1 MTACAPPLP
10 LATLVDYWA
19 GELAA
24 DEAGQAEEHL
34 FACAGCSG
42 ALAWVAALAG
52 AVGPLVRRGRVPL
65 LLTPALFERLER
77 DGVRLRHHAV
87 HPGGRTPCTVGPD
100 DDLLVT
106 WLRGDFRAGE
116 RVDLEFLDPGGSF
129 AQRVEDVP
137 VYHERG
143 SIALAE
149 RADVIRAA
157 SIPVYVMRL
166 HGVSLAGQRTI
177 GEYTLVHTAWP
188 AG

>member
-1 MTACAPPLP
+1 VTACAAPLP

-24 DEAGQAEEHL
+24 DEAAQAEEHL
-34 FACAGCSG
+34 FACAACSG
-42 ALAWVAALAG
+42 ALGWVAVLAG

-65 LLTPALFERLER
+65 LLTPALFERLGR
-77 DGVRLRHHAV
+77 DGVRLRHHDV
-87 HPGGRTPCTVGPD
+87 DPGGRTACTAGPD

-137 VYHERG
+137 VYHEHG
-143 SIALAE
+143 SVALAE

-157 SIPVYVMRL
+157 PIPVYVMRL
-166 HGVSLAGQRTI
+166 HGVSPAGERTI